1 MKQYSDY
8 LKVLKKMEQIQKLLL
23 EMDGK
28 KISEI
33 SDKKRKQIQDICD
46 MSEFDADS
54 EIEDFYFIDPNAV
67 FDLFMEL
74 DDTEALCITDDDIN
88 FAFCLS
94 FNYRRDIIGIAHP
107 KKAEEIIENYRAD
120 LEIIKAW
127 EDEDKQED
135 ENGRTYNVL
144 VIQKS
149 NRTYYIDSDGH
160 HNYCWEQQE
169 TIKTNYYEKL
179 YARVE
184 TIHVKAA
191 FDYYP
196 EKIFIDLD
204 TGEEIIL
211 WDGHGFDTEP
221 TDRATFYLKELGYDG

>member
-1 MKQYSDY
+1 
-8 LKVLKKMEQIQKLLL
+8 MEQILDLLH
-23 EMDGK
+23 EVNGK

-33 SDKKRKQIQDICD
+33 GGKKRQKIQDACY
-46 MSEFDADS
+46 MCEFDTDS
-54 EIEDFYFIDPNAV
+54 ETEDFYFIDPNAV

-94 FNYRRDIIGIAHP
+94 FNYRRNIIGIAYP
-107 KKAEEIIENYRAD
+107 KKAEEIIESYRAD
-120 LEIIKAW
+120 LEIIKVW
-127 EDEDKQED
+127 EDEDNQED
-135 ENGRTYNVL
+135 DSGRTYNVL
-144 VIQKS
+144 VIQES
-149 NRTYYIDSDGH
+149 NRNYYIDSYGDR
-160 HNYCWEQQE
+160 NYCWEQQE

-179 YARVE
+179 YTRVE

-211 WDGHGFDTEP
+211 WDGYGFDTEP